1 MSFSKFAATAAL
13 MAFAATSA
21 VAGSINVVNHSF
33 ETLPPAGLPFGG
45 CGAGCAYSI
54 DAIPGWTT
62 SGGST
67 GQFQPGPS
75 SGNFNYFNSVPD
87 GLTVAYTNG
96 GFISQTVGATSVAGA
111 TYTLSVD
118 VGYRKDVPDPGV
130 VTLLVNG
137 VPTVAT
143 GTALQNSGDWSVFTA
158 SYTALTSGGP
168 IEVLL
173 SSNSSQGDFD
183 NVLLSSTGVP
193 EPEGWLLMLTGLAM
207 TGTFLRTRRM
217 LSSARAV

>member
-1 MSFSKFAATAAL
+1 MSLSKFAATAAL
-13 MAFAATSA
+13 MTFAATSA

-45 CGAGCAYSI
+45 CGAGCAYST
-54 DAIPGWTT
+54 DAIPGWAT
-62 SGGST
+62 SGGFT
-67 GQFQPGPS
+67 GQFQPGPA
-75 SGNFNYFNSVPD
+75 SGNFNYFNYVPD

-96 GFISQTVGATSVAGA
+96 GVISQTLAATSVAGA
-111 TYTLSVD
+111 TYTLTVD
-118 VGYRKDVPDPGV
+118 LGYRKDVGDPGT

-137 VPTVAT
+137 VPTIAT
-143 GTALQNSGDWSVFTA
+143 GVAASPGNWAPFTA

-168 IEVLL
+168 IAIELA
-173 SSNSSQGDFD
+173 SSGSQGDFD
-183 NVLLSSTGVP
+183 NVLLSATGVP

-217 LSSARAV
+217 LATARAV